1 MASLHLIKYAI
12 FYFKEVFSD
21 NHHFYI
27 SGEHG
32 EEFRT
37 HCVLGLAYLVLPG
50 RRGGLHRRQRGRRGK
65 LFQGE
70 PRQLKTEIRVV
81 DAR

>member
-1 MASLHLIKYAI
+1 MNTARNL
-12 FYFKEVFSD
+12 E
-21 NHHFYI
+21 
-27 SGEHG
+27 
-32 EEFRT
+32 T

-70 PRQLKTEIRVV
+70 PGQLKAEIRVV